1 MLPSRFFVRTQ
12 RVHGSGPGPK
22 STPAQGG
29 ESKIATNI
37 PSSGIG
43 RPILNWTQR
52 SHQGLPYSSATVSVR
67 NHTPSIHEEPLRRTV
82 VKDISFWGGL
92 ALLICNTT
100 GPGSVSLPLVAQNA
114 GWVPTVIGYVLIG
127 ILSYLSCVFICE
139 AMTLVPG
146 NDHFQA
152 NVEFSNLVLCFFG
165 RRYQILSQI
174 VCFLALQTTIIASIA
189 ICSQV
194 FDNLL
199 IQIFHRTCG
208 IQISPSVTFVCVTE
222 LLPTPSPFSGVLL
235 ISTGAIV
242 AMVMIV
248 PLCLMNLSENIW
260 VQLGSCIAI
269 LVIFAHWIVTF
280 FIHGLDISRVPAV
293 GKDTSQAFGSILF
306 NYVFITAVPSWA
318 NAKQPK
324 VSVRKT
330 VGTNVILMTCI
341 FILVTILGAM
351 AYEVPENSTLIQAIN
366 SSPDV
371 TTFSR
376 IAGYTFPIVALITS
390 IPVNTIV
397 LRYNLIQSGTC
408 SKGWANFLAGGMPW
422 MLALPGMT
430 GSVLTIIV
438 EWSSLLFISVANF
451 VIPFVLYIYS
461 KKHKEKLEKLAEIE
475 NEQWER
481 LSRAPS
487 RSSGITEDI
496 LSIRHG
502 LAPSC
507 RRLKT
512 WISSRALQT
521 SLPAKY
527 EVNAMEIHE
536 DVTVPA
542 LTFVAHTP
550 NSNSGHSREKAKSVD
565 SLGLYYGQGWS
576 KAQTFPD
583 EAADIGTS
591 SPRTHIRNRTHSFG
605 GRVDVITPPFLGG
618 NNYTIP
624 GFSKSLQFHH
634 PSDSE
639 LELHPTKSN
648 VTAEGAISNRGHGS
662 QQPENHLLE
671 RVDESCAISSLSAV
685 PSWFPVS
692 GLMVAWCALTLILI
706 GIVGTIVIKI
716 VQLF

>member
-1 MLPSRFFVRTQ
+1 MLPSRFVVGTQ
-12 RVHGSGPGPK
+12 RAHVSGPGP
-22 STPAQGG
+22 PAQGS
-29 ESKIATNI
+29 EPKLATSVS
-37 PSSGIG
+37 SSGIG
-43 RPILNWTQR
+43 RPMLNWIQR
-52 SHQGLPYSSATVSVR
+52 SHQELPCSSATVSVR
-67 NHTPSIHEEPLRRTV
+67 SHTPSIHEEPLRPTV

-114 GWVPTVIGYVLIG
+114 GWVPTVVGYALIG
-127 ILSYLSCVFICE
+127 TLSYLSSVFICE

-208 IQISPSVTFVCVTE
+208 IQVSPSVAFVCATE
-222 LLPTPSPFSGVLL
+222 LLPTASPFSGILI
-235 ISTGAIV
+235 ISTGAMV
-242 AMVMIV
+242 AMVMII

-260 VQLGSCIAI
+260 LQLGSCIVI

-293 GKDTSQAFGSILF
+293 GKDVSQAFGSILF

-318 NAKQPK
+318 NAKQPQ
-324 VSVRKT
+324 VSAQKT
-330 VGTNVILMTCI
+330 VGTNITLMTCI

-351 AYEVPENSTLIQAIN
+351 AYEIPENSTLIQAIN

-376 IAGYTFPIVALITS
+376 IAGYTFPIVALVTS

-408 SKGWANFLAGGMPW
+408 NKGWATLLAGGMPW
-422 MLALPGMT
+422 MLAIPGMT
-430 GSVLTIIV
+430 GSVLVSVV
-438 EWSSLLFISVANF
+438 EWSSLFFISAANF

-481 LSRAPS
+481 LSKAPS
-487 RSSGITEDI
+487 RSSGISDDI

-502 LAPSC
+502 IAPSC

-512 WISSRALQT
+512 WIRSRALHT
-521 SLPAKY
+521 SLPTKC
-527 EVNAMEIHE
+527 EVDAMGIHE
-536 DVTVPA
+536 NVTAPA
-542 LTFVAHTP
+542 LTSVAHTP
-550 NSNSGHSREKAKSVD
+550 ISNFEHSREKAKSVD
-565 SLGLYYGQGWS
+565 SLGLYHGEGWNR
-576 KAQTFPD
+576 ALTFPVK
-583 EAADIGTS
+583 AADIGTS
-591 SPRTHIRNRTHSFG
+591 SPRTHSRSRTHCYG
-605 GRVDVITPPFLGG
+605 GRFDFITPPFLGG

-624 GFSKSLQFHH
+624 GFSKALQFHQ
-634 PSDSE
+634 PNDSE
-639 LELHPTKSN
+639 LELYPTKPD
-648 VTAEGAISNRGHGS
+648 VTAEGAISNRELGPS
-662 QQPENHLLE
+662 QQPESHLPE
-671 RVDESCAISSLSAV
+671 HADETCAMSSLSAI
-685 PSWFPVS
+685 PSWFPAS
-692 GLMVAWCALTLILI
+692 GLMVARCALALILI
-706 GIVGTIVIKI
+706 GIVGTIVVKI